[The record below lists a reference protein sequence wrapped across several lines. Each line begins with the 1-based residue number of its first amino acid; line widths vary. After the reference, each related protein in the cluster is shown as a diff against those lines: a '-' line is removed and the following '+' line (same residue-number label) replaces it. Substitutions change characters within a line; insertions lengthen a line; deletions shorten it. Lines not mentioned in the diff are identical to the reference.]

1 MLDDDESEALPETEV
16 TPAFNVFPP
25 AAEEEEIAVVSAG
38 PTKCTLL
45 TAYMFFTPSSS
56 VSLPLMM
63 LLLGAGIS
71 ATRVNGPPSIPTF
84 PPLALGPTLLPTVSE
99 GILQLKTYIN
109 TTPVSVPTHTT
120 PGIMETH
127 RGLPR
132 VAKSN
137 VDGL

>member
-1 MLDDDESEALPETEV
+1 MLDDDDAEAPPETEV
-16 TPAFNVFPP
+16 TPAVLPP
-25 AAEEEEIAVVSAG
+25 AAEEEEIAAG
-38 PTKCTLL
+38 PIKCTLL
-45 TAYMFFTPSSS
+45 TAYIFFTPSSS
-56 VSLPLMM
+56 VSLPLIM
-63 LLLGAGIS
+63 LLRGAGIS
-71 ATRVNGPPSIPTF
+71 ATRVNAPPSISTL
-84 PPLALGPTLLPTVSE
+84 PPLALGTTLLPTVPG

-137 VDGL
+137 EDGL